1 MIGNALQF
9 TASVLDQFIK
19 NKFGLD
25 ESKVMLNCLIET
37 NGSIPQ
43 RNQNKVVLS
52 LINVEKETNQPFY
65 APMQPAGSKVFADMN
80 PYQRFN
86 LDVLISLNF
95 DNYDETLK
103 FLDVVLL
110 FFQAH
115 PGLNATSFPLM
126 PSGLGKLEFDV
137 EKITYREMQN
147 LWTAMGAKYQ
157 PSVIYKMRLIT
168 IQANEAA
175 GFNPTVSKTSN
186 SASV

>member
-25 ESKVMLNCLIET
+25 ESKVMLNCLIEA

-52 LINVEKETNQPFY
+52 LINVEKETNIPFY
-65 APMQPAGSKVFADMN
+65 AYNQLAGSKVSLDIN
-80 PYQRFN
+80 PEQRFN
-86 LDVLISLNF
+86 LDLLISANF
-95 DNYDETLK
+95 DDYNETLK
-103 FLDVVLL
+103 FLDVILL

-115 PGLNATSFPLM
+115 PCLNAKSFPLM
-126 PSGLGKLEFDV
+126 PSGLSKLEFDV

-157 PSVIYKMRLIT
+157 PSVIYKLRLIT

-175 GFNPTVSKTSN
+175 GFNTTVSKTAN
-186 SASV
+186 SATV